1 MLIELTKISKRYGSD
16 KTEVAALKEIELR
29 VDKKEFVAVMGKS
42 GCGKTTLINILGTIL
57 KPDEGQYLFDG
68 KNIIKYTEKEL
79 AALKRSSISI
89 VFQSFNLIDELDI
102 KNNITL
108 PFIFD
113 KKEYDKE
120 YFESI
125 VKDLEIED
133 VLSKYPDEISG
144 GEKQRVAIARA
155 LLVKPKLILADEPT
169 GNLDSENSEKVI
181 RLLKKCVDSYGS
193 TVIMVTHDID
203 MARFADRILEMS
215 DGKMIKG
222 D

>member
-133 VLSKYPDEISG
+133 ALSKYPDEISG

>member
-1 MLIELTKISKRYGSD
+1 MLIKLTDISKKYGRGEN
-16 KTEVAALKEIELR
+16 EVVALKGINLSIS
-29 VDKKEFVAVMGKS
+29 KKEFVAVMGKS

-68 KNIIKYTEKEL
+68 ENITKCAEKEL

-89 VFQSFNLIDELDI
+89 IFQSFNLIDELDI

-108 PFIFD
+108 PFVFD

-120 YFESI
+120 YFESV
-125 VKDLEIED
+125 VKDLEIEGI
-133 VLSKYPDEISG
+133 LSKYPDEISG
-144 GEKQRVAIARA
+144 GEKQRAAIARA

-181 RLLKKCVDSYGS
+181 RLLKKCVDNYGS

-203 MARFADRILEMS
+203 MAGFADRILEMS
-215 DGKMIKG
+215 DGKMING

>member
-181 RLLKKCVDSYGS
+181 RLIKKCVDSYGS